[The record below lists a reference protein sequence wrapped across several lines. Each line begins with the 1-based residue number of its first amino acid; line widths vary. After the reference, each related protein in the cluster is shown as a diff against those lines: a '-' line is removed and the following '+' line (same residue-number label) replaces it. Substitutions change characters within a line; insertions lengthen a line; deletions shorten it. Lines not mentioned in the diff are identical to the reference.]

1 MRAPLRAAASARS
14 DGVEQALAVDLASG
28 DGNDNDVVVCRD
40 LLHDRVVVNRTL
52 HDIRVGSGLRA
63 ASDDG
68 YLVAA

>member
-1 MRAPLRAAASARS
+1 MTASSRRLPSISRA
-14 DGVEQALAVDLASG
+14 G